1 MTKTRLVAIT
11 FLSTISLADPTRAQ
25 VTIDVAKITC
35 EQYVLY
41 KVTNPKNI
49 AMWISGYYNG
59 KINNTVLDTGVLEAN
74 ADKVMTYCLRNLKT
88 PVMQAAATALDL
100 KE

>member
-1 MTKTRLVAIT
+1 MKETKLVAIAL
-11 FLSTISLADPTRAQ
+11 LSAIALAHPTRAQ

-35 EQYVLY
+35 EQYILY

-59 KINNTVLDTGVLEAN
+59 KLNNTVLDTGVLEKN
-74 ADKVMTYCLRNLKT
+74 ADKLRDYCLINPTT
-88 PVMQAAATALDL
+88 PVMQAAAAALNL
-100 KE
+100 KK